1 MEYKRLVYII
11 HFGIHIIAPEIWDVK
26 IKIWKILRNILK
38 IVMRDGV
45 MEDKKEIIYKTIHN
59 LIYTDGFVKYY
70 IKLKQ
75 CHHATFLIKYKLV
88 FNKSL

>member
-1 MEYKRLVYII
+1 MGCQDKNLENFKKYIENCD
-11 HFGIHIIAPEIWDVK
+11 G
-26 IKIWKILRNILK
+26 
-38 IVMRDGV
+38 DGV
-45 MEDKKEIIYKTIHN
+45 MEDKKGIIYKTIHN

>member
-1 MEYKRLVYII
+1 
-11 HFGIHIIAPEIWDVK
+11 
-26 IKIWKILRNILK
+26 
-38 IVMRDGV
+38 
-45 MEDKKEIIYKTIHN
+45 MEDKKGIIYKTIHN

-75 CHHATFLIKYKLV
+75 CYHAIFLIKYKLV